1 MTLGSSGRQD
11 ACQGDSGGPLIS
23 DGLAV
28 GVVSWGRICGAPLEE
43 PGVYARVSE
52 GYEFIVVGSSKN
64 MSACFCCD
72 RNLTRITLAG
82 YRVRAHG
89 LYR

>member
-1 MTLGSSGRQD
+1 MTLGSSGRQGS
-11 ACQGDSGGPLIS
+11 CYGDSGGPLIS

-28 GVVSWGRICGAPLEE
+28 GVVSWGGICGDSLEE

-64 MSACFCCD
+64 KPACFCCD
-72 RNLTRITLAG
+72 GNLTRITLAG